1 MKENLSQTSVEP
13 LLNYFE
19 RLIPLNKEEKE
30 LVTKNFHS
38 RLYRKR
44 QYVLQEGNI
53 CTQLNF
59 VVRGC
64 LRMYKI
70 DEQGATH
77 VLQFAVENYWIND
90 LGSFHSEKPS
100 ELNIDA
106 LDDTM
111 VLQINRNDLVSLYL
125 QASKFDRIFRVLIE
139 RSFVNLEKRLLQ
151 NISSTAEDRYQAF
164 LDTYPHLI
172 NRLSQTQIASFLGIT
187 PEFLSR
193 LRKKASKSKS

>member
-1 MKENLSQTSVEP
+1 MKDNLSQTSIEP
-13 LLNYFE
+13 LLDYFK
-19 RLIPLNKEEKE
+19 RLIPLTEEEKK
-30 LVTKNFHS
+30 LVQEKFHS
-38 RLYRKR
+38 RLFRKR
-44 QYVLQEGNI
+44 QYLLQEGNI
-53 CTQLNF
+53 STMFYF

-139 RSFVNLEKRLLQ
+139 NSFINLPGFAVANL
-151 NISSTAEDRYQAF
+151 IS
-164 LDTYPHLI
+164 
-172 NRLSQTQIASFLGIT
+172 
-187 PEFLSR
+187 
-193 LRKKASKSKS
+193 